1 MVSRKS
7 ASRIGQTGQDLLFDI
22 INLAFLGS
30 FFIIVAYPL
39 VYILSASFSSPFAVQ
54 SGAVWLFPVQFSLEG
69 YREVFK
75 YPDIWLGYGNSL
87 FYMIITTLVGVSVTL
102 GAAFALSR
110 KELPFRNLFMFMFT
124 FTLLFSGG
132 IIPLYIVVK
141 NMIGVNNRWCMI
153 LPGALSVW
161 NLIIARTFIITTI
174 PEELYEA
181 AKVDGCDTFH
191 YFFRIVLPLSKSIMA
206 VLTLLTALASW
217 NAFLQGFI
225 FLQSKELFP
234 LQIILRNIL
243 ISNEIADLGGNMQ
256 DYAKKEALRE
266 SLKYGLI
273 VVASLPVI
281 VLYPFVQ
288 KYFVKSIMIGA
299 IKG

>member
-1 MVSRKS
+1 MVTNSGP
-7 ASRIGQTGQDLLFDI
+7 SRIHQTRADRIFDL
-22 INLAFLGS
+22 INGLLLS
-30 FFIIVAYPL
+30 LILVVVAYPL

-54 SGAVWLFPVQFSLEG
+54 RGAVWLFPVEFSLDG
-69 YREVFK
+69 YLEVFR

-87 FYMIITTLVGVSVTL
+87 FYMVTSIFCGVSVTL

-110 KELPFRNLFMFMFT
+110 KELPFRNLLMFLFS

-132 IIPLYIVVK
+132 IIPFYIVVK
-141 NMIGVNNRWCMI
+141 NTIGVNNRWCMI

-161 NLIIARTFIITTI
+161 NLIIARTFLLTNI

-181 AKVDGCDTFH
+181 AKVDGCDILR
-191 YFFRIVLPLSKSIMA
+191 YFFKIVVPLSKSIIA
-206 VLTLLTALASW
+206 VLTLLIGLSNW
-217 NAFLQGFI
+217 NSFLQGFI
-225 FLQSKELFP
+225 FLQNKELFP

-243 ISNEIADLGGNMQ
+243 ISNEIMDMGVNLEE
-256 DYAKKEALRE
+256 YARNQALRE
-266 SLKYGLI
+266 LLKYSLI

-281 VLYPFVQ
+281 ILYPLVQ
-288 KYFVKSIMIGA
+288 KYFLKGIMIGA